1 MKRIKKGLL
10 AGIVFCCMPMV
21 AGCSFGETLGILW
34 DGESQEKEAEE
45 KSQTVQKDAPVLDD
59 SVEVPSIT
67 AGPGDPVTYAMNAE
81 AEPITV
87 EASVTDGGTLSY
99 QWYSNNV
106 DSNGGGTALDGETGA
121 SFTPP
126 TTEPGT
132 MYYYVVVTNTVDNA
146 IQMATSA
153 TKAVTVEE
161 TAQEDT
167 AQEDTAQE
175 EQPADTSGSNETA
188 EEATSSGGSWQQGDG
203 GWYYLHA
210 DGSYTANGWE
220 QIDGKW
226 YAFDENGYMRTGWFQ
241 DGDKWYYLND
251 DGTMAHDT
259 DVDGYHL
266 GSDGVMQ

>member
-1 MKRIKKGLL
+1 MKRMTKGLL
-10 AGIVFCCMPMV
+10 AGMVFCCMPML
-21 AGCSFGETLGILW
+21 AGCSFRETLGILW
-34 DGESQEKEAEE
+34 NGENQEESTEE
-45 KSQTVQKDAPVLDD
+45 ETQTAQEETPVVDE

-87 EASVTDGGTLSY
+87 EASVSDGGTLSY

-106 DSNGGGTALDGETGA
+106 DSNGGGTALEGETGA
-121 SFTPP
+121 SFTPS

-132 MYYYVVVTNTVDNA
+132 IYYYVVITNTVDNA
-146 IQMATSA
+146 IQMTTSA
-153 TKAVTVEE
+153 TKSVTVEE
-161 TAQEDT
+161 TSQEDT
-167 AQEDTAQE
+167 AAATQESGDSAETQTQE
-175 EQPADTSGSNETA
+175 A
-188 EEATSSGGSWQQGDG
+188 SSAGGTWQQGDG
-203 GWYYLHA
+203 GWWYEHA
-210 DGSYTANGWE
+210 DGSYTTNGWE
-220 QIDGKW
+220 EIDGQW

-251 DGTMAHDT
+251 DGTMARDT

>member
-1 MKRIKKGLL
+1 MRRMTKGLL
-10 AGIVFCCMPMV
+10 AGMVICCMPML
-21 AGCSFGETLGILW
+21 AGCSFRETLGILW
-34 DGESQEKEAEE
+34 NGEEQTEDTEE
-45 KSQTVQKDAPVLDD
+45 KTQTVQENTPVVDD
-59 SVEVPSIT
+59 SVEAPSIT

-87 EASVTDGGTLSY
+87 EASVDDGGTLSY

-106 DSNGGGTALDGETGA
+106 DSNGGGTALEGETGA

-146 IQMATSA
+146 IQMSTSA
-153 TKAVTVEE
+153 TKSVTVEE
-161 TAQEDT
+161 GSGEDASAETQESADPV
-167 AQEDTAQE
+167 QE
-175 EQPADTSGSNETA
+175 ETSDASDTDGT
-188 EEATSSGGSWQQGDG
+188 WQQSDDG
-203 GWYYLHA
+203 WWYEHA
-210 DGSYTANGWE
+210 DGSYTRDGWE
-220 QIDGKW
+220 EIDGKW

-241 DGDKWYYLND
+241 DGEKWYYLND
-251 DGTMAHDT
+251 DGTMARDT

>member
-1 MKRIKKGLL
+1 MKKGLL
-10 AGIVFCCMPMV
+10 AGIVFCCMPML
-21 AGCSFGETLGILW
+21 AGCSFRETLGILW
-34 DGESQEKEAEE
+34 DGGSQEEEAAED
-45 KSQTVQKDAPVLDD
+45 KTQTVQEEAPVLDD
-59 SVEVPSIT
+59 NVEVPSIT

-87 EASVTDGGTLSY
+87 EASVSDGGTLTY

-106 DSNGGGTALDGETGA
+106 DSNGGGTALKGETNA

-126 TTEPGT
+126 TTELGT
-132 MYYYVVVTNTVDNA
+132 TYYYVVVTNTLDNA

-161 TAQEDT
+161 K
-167 AQEDTAQE
+167 AQE
-175 EQPADTSGSNETA
+175 EQPA
-188 EEATSSGGSWQQGDG
+188 EASEADNASDPASSGGSWQQGDG
-203 GWYYLHA
+203 GWYYVHA
-210 DGSYTANGWE
+210 DGSYTTNDWE
-220 QIDGKW
+220 EIDGKW

-251 DGTMAHDT
+251 DGTMARDT